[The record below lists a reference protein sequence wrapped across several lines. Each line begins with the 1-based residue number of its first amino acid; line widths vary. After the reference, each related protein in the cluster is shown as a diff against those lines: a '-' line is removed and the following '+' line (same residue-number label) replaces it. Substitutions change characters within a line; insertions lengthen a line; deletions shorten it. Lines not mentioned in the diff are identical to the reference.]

1 MLTEDLGCKVATFRF
16 GVIADFVTGVRLG
29 YGERERLLGEKT
41 ERQYEIPGSTKTTV
55 SRATL
60 MAWIKAYKA
69 AGSQLDGLKPKR
81 RSDSGTYRKLDS
93 TIRTAIRELKEE
105 TPAMTLPT
113 AINKL
118 RHQRIIAVDEKLNMA
133 TLYRYIRQEKLSDG
147 VAKPVDRRRFEAAY
161 PNEIWQCDVMHGPLA
176 RAHESA
182 PKRKAY
188 LCAIMDDHSRLI
200 VQAEFYLSETFD
212 SLKDCLRKA
221 VARRGIPQRFYVD
234 NGACYRAT
242 NLEQILAGLGVA
254 LSHTRPYTP
263 QGRGKIERW
272 FRTLRD
278 DFMPMS
284 GEDGQILA
292 ALNERLGAWV
302 DAYNGRLHSVT
313 KTTPEGRFKANLS
326 CVRPAP
332 PDLVR
337 HFRLTEYRK
346 VKKDRSIM
354 LAGRLF
360 EAPVR
365 LVDKTV
371 ELRFH
376 PESPVDVEVYF
387 EGLSYG
393 PVALLDSR
401 LNARIGRDYGE
412 STGAGTPAKTSTNDG
427 PVPPSAPALRGG
439 QLFGGD
445 RVGAD
450 FDEESIF

>member
-1 MLTEDLGCKVATFRF
+1 MLTEDLATKVATFRF

-29 YGERERLLGEKT
+29 YGERERLLREKT
-41 ERQYEIPGSTKTTV
+41 ERQYEIPGSTKSTV

-60 MAWIKAYKA
+60 MSWIKKYKVS
-69 AGSQLDGLKPKR
+69 GCQLEGLIPKK
-81 RSDSGTYRKLDS
+81 RSDSGTYRKLDQ
-93 TIRTAIRELKEE
+93 TLRTAIREMKGE

-113 AINKL
+113 VINKL
-118 RHQRIIAVDEKLNMA
+118 RHQRIIAPDEKLNVA
-133 TLYRYIRQEKLSDG
+133 TLYRFIRQEKLGEAAS
-147 VAKPVDRRRFEAAY
+147 KPVDRRRFEASY

-176 RAHESA
+176 RENESS

-200 VQAEFYLSETFD
+200 IHAEFYLSETFD

-234 NGACYRAT
+234 NGACYRST
-242 NLEQILAGLGVA
+242 NLEQILAGLGIA

-278 DFMPMS
+278 GFLPIS
-284 GEDGQILA
+284 GEGGQVLS
-292 ALNERLGAWV
+292 ALNERLCAWV
-302 DAYNGRLHSVT
+302 EDYNGRLHSVT
-313 KTTPEGRFKANLS
+313 KATPEARFKANLS

-332 PDLVR
+332 ADLVR

-360 EAPVR
+360 EAPAR
-365 LVDKTV
+365 LLDKTV

-376 PESPVDVEVYF
+376 PESPDDVEIFY

-393 PVALLDSR
+393 TATVLDSR
-401 LNARIGRDYGE
+401 LNARVGRDYGD
-412 STGAGTPAKTSTNDG
+412 SPPTKRPTDVLAAA
-427 PVPPSAPALRGG
+427 PSAPPLRGG
-439 QLFGGD
+439 QLFGGGGD
-445 RVGAD
+445 SDGMVVP
-450 FDEESIF
+450 